1 MEQFNGKDSNTENV
15 RGKDNQLSTNSYAN
29 DLYKQIQSQREN
41 AGIDHIQGT
50 TNGAEKS
57 GTKDKDTARKIVRNE
72 YGADQSVSMY
82 ADLARYYRM
91 GLNPPRELLEQIYER
106 G

>member
-1 MEQFNGKDSNTENV
+1 MGF
-15 RGKDNQLSTNSYAN
+15 TNSYSR
-29 DLYKQIQSQREN
+29 DLWRQQQARKEHSEKTR
-41 AGIDHIQGT
+41 
-50 TNGAEKS
+50 GAEKTLS
-57 GTKDKDTARKIVRNE
+57 KDKDTARKIVRNE
-72 YGADQSVSMY
+72 YGADQSARMY